1 MAGGSSAPGT
11 SRIFAQVLRANA
23 SHKVEHES
31 HLLRPKGYTLPSNSV
46 YLGDVAIALLANLS
60 QPDTPHFSQ
69 PPGFN
74 EQRWALATQS
84 GVLGVRIESHPYWGL
99 GLFNSGYLNMIEITG
114 PFEQRMRL
122 MFDLKSSIGR
132 NPWEFSHR
140 NAASRWLVKHHADVT
155 IEANEAIWREAIAGA
170 RSTFEGAIE
179 VLEQRAALVE
189 KRMKSEEESAVWV
202 FEKAQVAF
210 ASAQFDL
217 DIARSALAD
226 ENAPGLERA
235 LARVE
240 ASLIE
245 ADPATGLLTSDYAAS
260 APEEMLLRTDSR
272 DQPNEDTDLEIIDL
286 TTSNAEEE

>member
-1 MAGGSSAPGT
+1 M
-11 SRIFAQVLRANA
+11 
-23 SHKVEHES
+23 
-31 HLLRPKGYTLPSNSV
+31 
-46 YLGDVAIALLANLS
+46 
-60 QPDTPHFSQ
+60 
-69 PPGFN
+69 
-74 EQRWALATQS
+74 
-84 GVLGVRIESHPYWGL
+84 
-99 GLFNSGYLNMIEITG
+99 
-114 PFEQRMRL
+114 
-122 MFDLKSSIGR
+122 
-132 NPWEFSHR
+132 
-140 NAASRWLVKHHADVT
+140 T

-260 APEEMLLRTDSR
+260 APEELLLRTDSR